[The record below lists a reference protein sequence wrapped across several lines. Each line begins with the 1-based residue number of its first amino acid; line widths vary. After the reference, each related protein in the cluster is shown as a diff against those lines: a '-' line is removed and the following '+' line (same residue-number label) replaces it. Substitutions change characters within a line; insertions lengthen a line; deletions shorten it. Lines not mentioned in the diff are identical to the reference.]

1 MFIQVTLLSR
11 IGYKPISTIVN
22 LPKETNYES
31 AKNKAKQRGIER
43 ICAQRHMTIQDLR
56 KYEYYTLK
64 MRVVEEEK
72 N

>member
-31 AKNKAKQRGIER
+31 AKSKAKQRGIER